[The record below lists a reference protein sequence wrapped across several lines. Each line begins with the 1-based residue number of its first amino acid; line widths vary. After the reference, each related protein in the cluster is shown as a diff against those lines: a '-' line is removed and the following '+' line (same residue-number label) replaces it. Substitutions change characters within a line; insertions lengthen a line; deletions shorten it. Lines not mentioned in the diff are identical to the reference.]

1 MTRARDLANII
12 SGGFT
17 DADIP
22 ALPASKITS
31 GSFADGRIPNLAAS
45 KVTSGA
51 FDAARLTNAPS
62 DYVAL
67 STVTISSL
75 TTELTFDNLPTTYDT
90 FDIILHLHPNTDNDE
105 LNFRF
110 LDNNGNSISSSSP
123 YTYTFSRGNDSG
135 VNGHIQDPFHGYMKI
150 GSNIGGSNHEGI
162 RVVCRLVGR
171 NYTDD
176 SNQHPPMMFG
186 HYNEMSH
193 QGTSEGGFFLAGL
206 DIYQNAASNP
216 IRGVKFYVRYG
227 TGFIQGTG
235 YLFGV
240 KNA

>member
-90 FDIILHLHPNTDNDE
+90 FDIHVHLHPNQDNDMLVFYFIDE
-105 LNFRF
+105 
-110 LDNNGNSISSSSP
+110 NGNVMSNGAKHH
-123 YTYTFSRGNDSG
+123 YTYSRGNDA
-135 VNGHIQDPFHGYMKI
+135 VTQDPYHSYMKV
-150 GSNIGGSNHEGI
+150 GTSVGTNSHEGI
-162 RVVCRLVGR
+162 RLVCRLVGR
-171 NYTDD
+171 NYTDV
-176 SNQHPPMMFG
+176 STKVPPQMFG
-186 HYNEMSH
+186 HWLEFTN
-193 QGTSEGGFFLAGL
+193 GGVPEGGTFVSGL
-206 DIYQNAASNP
+206 DIYGTNADTP
-216 IRGVKFYVRYG
+216 IRGVQFKGWYG
-227 TGFIQGTG
+227 NGWIAGEG
-235 YLFGV
+235 SVFGV

>member
-1 MTRARDLANII
+1 MTRARDLADII

-17 DADIP
+17 ESDIP
-22 ALPASKITS
+22 DLSASKITS

-67 STVTISSL
+67 STVTISSN
-75 TTELTFDNLPTTYDT
+75 TTELTLDNLPTAYDT
-90 FDIILHLHPNTDNDE
+90 FDIIIHLHPITDNDE
-105 LNFRF
+105 LNFQF
-110 LDNNGNSISSSSP
+110 LDNNGNAITSSSP
-123 YTYTFSRGNDSG
+123 YTYTYQRGNDSTLAT
-135 VNGHIQDPFHGYMKI
+135 QDPYHGYMKV
-150 GSNIGGSNHEGI
+150 GSNIGGGNHEGI
-162 RVVCRLVGR
+162 RLVCRLVGR

-176 SNQHPPMMFG
+176 SNQTPPIMFG
-186 HYNEMSH
+186 HFNEMSN
-193 QGTSEGGFFLAGL
+193 QGTSEGGYFLAGL

-216 IRGVKFYVRYG
+216 IRGVKFYFRYG
-227 TGFIQGTG
+227 AGIAQGTA
-235 YLFGV
+235 YVFGV